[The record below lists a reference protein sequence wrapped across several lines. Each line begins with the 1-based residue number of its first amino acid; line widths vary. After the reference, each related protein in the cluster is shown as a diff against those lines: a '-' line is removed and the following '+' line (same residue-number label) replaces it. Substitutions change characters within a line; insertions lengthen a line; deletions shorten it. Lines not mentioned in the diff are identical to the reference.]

1 MLKDLFKQKKPKDE
15 NKERL
20 SLSIADG
27 YVDIKGYKIHKD
39 GTRELVYHDTGD
51 NVVTDWMRHAI
62 ISLLGGY
69 IYTSSGRDNEGKAN
83 GEIYSRPLKEGDDGY
98 LKNANSNGENNPD
111 GYIMNGA
118 QFYDISSR
126 SVIETGKNADAKNAS
141 KNKYI
146 MYPTKILFG
155 TGKEY
160 ANFDALS
167 AENSSV
173 NQNWYNDIVAE
184 YGGIQN
190 ARKTFDEAVKIS
202 LNKFS
207 GTIANNKHSGIGLTV
222 PCRTVNDPDTTSS
235 VIPSSSTM
243 SQNYNVVGAIKTV
256 YDCSDTTKTYLM
268 PSISEVGK
276 LLKPEWRG
284 IGRPCFIYFTQH
296 NALATPSNEIF
307 LSKDSSSDFLNKI
320 TFKVVM
326 PAQNATNNAIGKYYP
341 YNGYTLKQMG
351 LYNDAHLD
359 PTLENGAGVDS
370 YAYKN
375 MQNGMLLALKNI
387 TSFTKTDDNEMTI
400 TWTLTI

>member
-1 MLKDLFKQKKPKDE
+1 MLKDLFKHKEKEQNKDP
-15 NKERL
+15 L
-20 SLSIADG
+20 VISIADG
-27 YVDIKGYKIHKD
+27 YVDIKGYKVHED
-39 GTRELVYHDTGD
+39 GTKELIYHDTGD

-69 IYTSSGRDNEGKAN
+69 VYSKSGNYEEKAK
-83 GEIYSRPLKEGDDGY
+83 GYSRPFTSADGESKFKE
-98 LKNANSNGENNPD
+98 NENHD
-111 GYIMNGA
+111 GYIINGK
-118 QFYDISSR
+118 QFLDTDSRNDIA
-126 SVIETGKNADAKNAS
+126 TGKNATSATAESNQ
-141 KNKYI
+141 YI

-160 ANFDALS
+160 ASFDALS
-167 AENSSV
+167 AENSVV
-173 NQNWYNDIVAE
+173 NQNWYNDIVSE

-190 ARKTFDEAVKIS
+190 ASATFDGNIS
-202 LNKFS
+202 FNNNKFS
-207 GTIANNKHSGIGLTV
+207 GTIANNKHSGVGTIV

-235 VIPSSSTM
+235 VIPSSATM
-243 SQNYNVVGAIKTV
+243 AKNYNVVGAVKTP
-256 YDCSDTTKTYLM
+256 YMGDETTSTYLM

-276 LLKPEWRG
+276 LLKPEYRG

-296 NALATPSNEIF
+296 TNLATATSEIF
-307 LSKDSSSDFLNKI
+307 LSKDSSADFLSKI

-351 LYNDAHLD
+351 LYNDALLD
-359 PTLENGAGVDS
+359 PTMGEKPENT
-370 YAYKN
+370 YAYSN
-375 MQNGMLLALKNI
+375 MCCGMLLALKNI

>member
-1 MLKDLFKQKKPKDE
+1 MLKDLFKIKEKEQNKDPI
-15 NKERL
+15 KI
-20 SLSIADG
+20 SIADG
-27 YVDIKGYKIHKD
+27 YVDIKGYKVHED
-39 GTRELVYHDTGD
+39 GTKELIYHDTGD

-69 IYTSSGRDNEGKAN
+69 IYSKSGNISTLSTSSGV
-83 GEIYSRPLKEGDDGY
+83 SRPIVSGDAGFEDG
-98 LKNANSNGENNPD
+98 KNKD
-111 GYIMNGA
+111 GYIINGA
-118 QFYDISSR
+118 QFLDTGARTSIAS
-126 SVIETGKNADAKNAS
+126 GKNAFSSSNDT
-141 KNKYI
+141 YI

-160 ANFDALS
+160 ASFDALS
-167 AENSSV
+167 AENSVV

-190 ARKTFDEAVKIS
+190 ATSIFNTQIS
-202 LNKFS
+202 TDTNKFS
-207 GTIANNKHSGIGLTV
+207 GTIANNKHSGIGKTV

-235 VIPSSSTM
+235 VIPSSATM
-243 SQNYNVVGAIKTV
+243 AKNYNVVGAIKT
-256 YDCSDTTKTYLM
+256 TYTGEDNSKLM

-284 IGRPCFIYFTQH
+284 VGRPCFIYFTQH
-296 NALATPSNEIF
+296 LNLGANQSEIF

-326 PAQNATNNAIGKYYP
+326 PAQNATNDAIGKYYP

-351 LYNDAHLD
+351 LYNDAYLD
-359 PTLENGAGVDS
+359 PSMGNDNPDS
-370 YAYKN
+370 YAYTN
-375 MQNGMLLALKNI
+375 MCCGMLLALKNI